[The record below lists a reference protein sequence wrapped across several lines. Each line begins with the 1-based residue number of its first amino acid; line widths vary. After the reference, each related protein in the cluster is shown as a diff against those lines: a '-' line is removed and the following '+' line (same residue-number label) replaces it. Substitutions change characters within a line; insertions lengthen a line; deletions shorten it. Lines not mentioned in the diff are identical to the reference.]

1 MKILENKVLIKLF
14 SPELDTSFD
23 IFIPVNESIYK
34 IKKLIVK
41 YFEDFTNTAL
51 NNKSY
56 ILINKLNSRI
66 YKNNEIVRNTDIRNS
81 SELLFVSIN

>member
-1 MKILENKVLIKLF
+1 MLIKLF

-66 YKNNEIVRNTDIRNS
+66 YKNNEILRNTDIRNS

>member
-1 MKILENKVLIKLF
+1 MLCK
-14 SPELDTSFD
+14 D
-23 IFIPVNESIYK
+23 IYK

>member
-1 MKILENKVLIKLF
+1 MLIKLF